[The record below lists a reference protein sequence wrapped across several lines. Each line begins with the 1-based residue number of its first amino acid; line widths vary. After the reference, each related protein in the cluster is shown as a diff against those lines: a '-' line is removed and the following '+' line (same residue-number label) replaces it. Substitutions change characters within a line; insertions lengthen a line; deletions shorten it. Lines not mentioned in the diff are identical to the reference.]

1 MGIEWLEPV
10 PLDFSQ
16 QWPAETLGASI
27 ERNGDELPDLRG
39 ARIAL
44 IGVPEQRAAAH
55 DVADSV
61 RRVLYPLY
69 WGPWDLR
76 VVVLGNLSPGGER
89 VDTLVAVEDLAFEG
103 LK

>member
-61 RRVLYPLY
+61 RRALYPHY
-69 WGPWDLR
+69 TGAR
-76 VVVLGNLSPGGER
+76 G
-89 VDTLVAVEDLAFEG
+89 TFA
-103 LK
+103 